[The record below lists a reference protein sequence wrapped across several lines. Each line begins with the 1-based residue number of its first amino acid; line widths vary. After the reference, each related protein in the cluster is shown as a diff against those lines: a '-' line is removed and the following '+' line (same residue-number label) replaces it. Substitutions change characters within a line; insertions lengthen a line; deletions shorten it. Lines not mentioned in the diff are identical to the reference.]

1 MGLDSVMYSR
11 MLTAMT
17 LGFHIIFATVGV
29 GIPLMICLA
38 EGIGIMK
45 KDAHYILLARRWAR
59 GFVVTVAVGVVTGT
73 CIGLQ
78 LSLLWPSFM
87 RVAGNVISLP
97 LFMETFAFFFEAIF
111 LGIYLYTWERF
122 RKPIYHWLLSIP
134 VVLGSSASAFFITT
148 VNAFMNQPRGLTFKN
163 GKIAGI
169 DPIAAMFNPATPTEV
184 SHVLVSAYLTSAFI
198 LAAITAYLILKQG
211 SRNYYKKALKLT
223 MTAAFIF
230 SIATILVGDLSGK
243 YLAKYQPE
251 KLAAAEWHFHTEK
264 GADLKIGG
272 FLTNGDEVK
281 YAITIPKALS
291 FLAHDRF
298 NSNVIGLD
306 QYSKAVTPPLWI
318 HYMFDLMVSLGMYL
332 AGVSFLYVLG
342 NRIRRLKPMIHNKKF
357 LWLIVAGGPLA
368 MAAIESG
375 WILDEVG
382 RQPWIIYHHLKTSAA
397 ATTSNGVGAMLVM
410 FMLLYALLAVMA
422 TVVLLRIFRNHPVEA
437 ELEGRYKD

>member
-1 MGLDSVMYSR
+1 MGLDSVVYSR

-38 EGIGIMK
+38 EGLGIK
-45 KDAHYILLARRWAR
+45 RKDPHYILLARRWAR

-78 LSLLWPSFM
+78 LSLVWPSFM

-97 LFMETFAFFFEAIF
+97 LFLETFAFFFEAIF

-122 RKPIYHWLLSIP
+122 KKPIYHWLLSIP

-148 VNAFMNQPRGLTFKN
+148 VNAFMNQPRGLTIKN

-169 DPIAAMFNPATPTEV
+169 NPIAAMFNPATPTEV
-184 SHVLVSAYLTSAFI
+184 SHVLFSAFLTSAFI
-198 LAAITAYLILKQG
+198 LAAITAFLILKKG
-211 SRNYYKKALKLT
+211 LSDYYRKALKLT

-230 SIATILVGDLSGK
+230 SLATIFIGDLSGK
-243 YLAKYQPE
+243 YLAQYQPE
-251 KLAAAEWHFHTEK
+251 KLAAAEWHFHTVK
-264 GADLKIGG
+264 GADLKVGG
-272 FLTNGDEVK
+272 FLTKNDEVK
-281 YAITIPKALS
+281 FAITIPKALS
-291 FLAHDRF
+291 FLAHDNF
-298 NSNVIGLD
+298 NSVVIGLD
-306 QYSKAVTPPLWI
+306 QYSKDLTPPLWI
-318 HYMFDLMVSLGMYL
+318 HYMFDLMVALGTYL

-342 NRIRRLKPMIHNKKF
+342 NRIRRLNPIIQNRRF
-357 LWLIVAGGPLA
+357 LWLVVAGGPFA
-368 MAAIESG
+368 MAAIEAG

-382 RQPWIIYHHLKTSAA
+382 RQPWIMYHHMKTSAA
-397 ATTSNGVGAMLVM
+397 ATTSHGVGVMLVM

-422 TVVLLRIFRNHPVEA
+422 SVVLLRIFRNHPVEA
-437 ELEGRYKD
+437 ELENHFKE